1 MTDQVSYSTAGFGD
15 RNVEAALDAIAASGY
30 DYAEIVGQEPHV
42 AEPLI
47 GGALLEFR
55 ARLEQRGL
63 AGGTVH
69 APLTRNVLGAP
80 EEGWRREKVEVLG
93 AYLRFTAD
101 LGSTAMVIHPVPNP
115 RFVPEP
121 ERTELPHIMN
131 EAARRSLDD
140 LVPLATEVGVRI
152 LLENLP
158 YRCAYPLLDMTEL
171 RSLVEPYPPEALGLV
186 IDTGHAWTLG
196 NDPAEEIRAAGSRL
210 WGTHLQDV
218 DYENPQDDHWMP
230 THGGLDWGAVRAALE
245 DVGYAGLWTFE
256 VSAGRAEETPE
267 ELARLTRQ
275 VAVDWQT
282 DAS

>member
-1 MTDQVSYSTAGFGD
+1 MTDRVSYSTAGFGD
-15 RNVEAALDAIAASGY
+15 RDVEAALDAIAASGY
-30 DYAEIVGQEPHV
+30 DHAEIVGQKPHV
-42 AEPLI
+42 AEPLA
-47 GGALLEFR
+47 GKALREFR

-80 EEGWRREKVEVLG
+80 EEGWRREKVEVLA
-93 AYLRFTAD
+93 AYLRFTAE
-101 LGSTAMVIHPVPNP
+101 LGSTAMVVHPIPNP

-121 ERTELPHIMN
+121 ERTELPQIMN

-140 LVPLATEVGVRI
+140 LVPLATEVDVRI

-171 RSLVEPYPPEALGLV
+171 RALVEPYPVEALGLV

-218 DYENPQDDHWMP
+218 DYKNPQDDHWVP
-230 THGGLDWGAVRAALE
+230 TYGGLDWGAVRAALE
-245 DVGYAGLWTFE
+245 NVGYAGLWTFE
-256 VSAGRAEETPE
+256 VAAGRAEETPE